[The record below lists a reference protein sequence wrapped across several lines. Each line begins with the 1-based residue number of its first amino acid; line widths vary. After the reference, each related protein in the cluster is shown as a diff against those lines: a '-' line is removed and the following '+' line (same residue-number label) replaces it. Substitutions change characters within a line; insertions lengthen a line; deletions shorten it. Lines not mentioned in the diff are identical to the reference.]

1 MSSTDPGR
9 RLQTLRTLEFEVGMR
24 AALAAVIP
32 LVVLVALGRVDLAP
46 YAAFGGMT
54 AIFGRGEQ
62 YRVRART
69 VGTAAVALVV
79 SVAAGASLAAA
90 GAPLWAE
97 ALTLV
102 AVLVVGTLVV
112 AVARLGPPTTLF
124 FVFAVLVCAEVPTPP
139 DELFARIAIAA
150 ASAAFAFGLSVSGWM
165 LRRFGGERVRA
176 LLKELP
182 KDPSVRFAAVRDRA
196 VWLNIAQVV
205 LAAIGS
211 GAVALTVGMGHPYW
225 AVVGAVAVVPPPGAA
240 HSLLRARHRV
250 FGTVA
255 GVVVTALILW
265 PDPPIWVLIIV
276 IGIAQ
281 FGAEV
286 LVGRH
291 YGAAMLFVTP
301 LALVVSWIASP
312 SDPGVLLV
320 DRVIETAIGCAMGM
334 VLVLAGRLVES
345 RWRQV
350 ALADGR

>member
-1 MSSTDPGR
+1 MSSADSGR
-9 RLQTLRTLEFEVGMR
+9 RLQALRTLEFEVGMR
-24 AALAAVIP
+24 AALAAVVP
-32 LVVLVALGRVDLAP
+32 LVLLLVLGRIDLAP
-46 YAAFGGMT
+46 YAAFGAMT

-69 VGTAAVALVV
+69 VGTAAVALVA
-79 SVAAGASLAAA
+79 SVAAGTVLAAA
-90 GAPLWAE
+90 AAPLWAE

-102 AVLVVGTLVV
+102 VMLVVGTLVV
-112 AVARLGPPTTLF
+112 AIARLGPPTTLF
-124 FVFAVLVCAEVPTPP
+124 FAFALLVCAEVPTPS

-150 ASAAFAFGLSVSGWM
+150 ASAAFAFGLSISGWM

-182 KDPSVRFAAVRDRA
+182 KDPPVRFEALGDRV

-205 LAAIGS
+205 LAAIGA
-211 GAVALTVGMGHPYW
+211 GAVALAFGLGHPYW
-225 AVVGAVAVVPPPGAA
+225 AVVGAIAVVPPPGAA

-255 GVVVTALILW
+255 GVVVTAFILW
-265 PDPPIWVLIIV
+265 PDPPIWVLVIV

-312 SDPGVLLV
+312 SDPRVLLV
-320 DRVIETAIGCAMGM
+320 DRVVETAIGCAMGI

-350 ALADGR
+350 APADER